1 MVIMTSMT
9 FLDKPRPAPSFSS
22 FSPLTSFLDASGSL
36 FKKLPL
42 LATLALGLG
51 STSLLAAT
59 ATPAFVQGNY
69 VDPQTPQSAVSVN
82 FSAAQSAGNLNV
94 VVVAWGDTSAAI
106 TSVSDSMGK
115 PYVLAVG
122 PTKYSSSLTQSVY
135 YSKNIAAATAN
146 QNVVSVKFSAPAV
159 YPEIRVLEYS
169 GLDLNNPP
177 SPNAERRTV
186 NA

>member
-1 MVIMTSMT
+1 MI
-9 FLDKPRPAPSFSS
+9 FLDHQAGSSPPPFCSFST
-22 FSPLTSFLDASGSL
+22 LVSFLDASASL

-42 LATLALGLG
+42 LATLALGLS

-69 VDPQTPQSAVSVN
+69 VDPQTPQSAVTVH
-82 FSAAQSAGNLNV
+82 FSAAQTSGNLNV
-94 VVVAWGDTSAAI
+94 VVVGWGDATAAV

-122 PTKYSSSLTQSVY
+122 PTKFSSSLTQSIY
-135 YSKNIAAATAN
+135 YSKNIPAATAN

-169 GLDLNNPP
+169 LDRHPVD
-177 SPNAERRTV
+177 TQH
-186 NA
+186 